1 MDTPSETVLMHG
13 TCVALGDQAA
23 AIRGKPGAGKS
34 DLALR
39 FISAFHRDGAALVA
53 DDQISICRKG
63 DRLGVSAPQNIAGRI
78 EVRGVGIISIKSTS
92 TAELALIVEL
102 SAADEIERMPPDPL
116 PSEEI
121 LGVCVP
127 ILRLFP
133 FEASAA
139 AKLYAALGGVFAAPD
154 N

>member
-1 MDTPSETVLMHG
+1 MSTQGETVLMHG
-13 TCVALGDQAA
+13 TCVALGGRAA
-23 AIRGKPGAGKS
+23 VIRGKPGAGKS

-39 FISAFHRDGAALVA
+39 FISAFRHDGAALVA
-53 DDQISICRKG
+53 DDQIRICRKQG
-63 DRLGVSAPQNIAGRI
+63 NLCVSAPEKIAGLI
-78 EVRGVGIISIKSTS
+78 EVRGVGIISLPPQPQ
-92 TAELALIVEL
+92 AELALIVEL
-102 SAADEIERMPPDPL
+102 TAAGEIERIPSDPW

-127 ILRLFP
+127 VLKLFP

-139 AKLYAALGGVFAAPD
+139 AKLNVALGGGLGISA

>member
-1 MDTPSETVLMHG
+1 MASQNETVLMHG
-13 TCVALGDQAA
+13 TCVALGDRAA

-53 DDQISICRKG
+53 DDQIRICREQNI
-63 DRLGVSAPQNIAGRI
+63 LSVSAPESIAGLF
-78 EVRGVGIISIKSTS
+78 EVRGIGVISFPPKSS
-92 TAELALIVEL
+92 AELALIIEL
-102 SAADEIERMPPDPL
+102 SPADEIERMPPDPW
-116 PSEEI
+116 PREKI
-121 LGVCVP
+121 LGISVP
-127 ILRLFP
+127 VLRLFP